1 MQSIQKILEN
11 VAQVQTCSARPVM
24 STNQKETM
32 SSSSKDIYKVDK
44 RIDLLFSKFAA
55 FYGHIW
61 RSQFKDEVFF
71 KFAKKEWQEAL
82 SEFTDEVLTQAILN
96 CREFYE
102 MPPTL
107 PQMRQCCRQI
117 KKQTFVDVV
126 KETYVPANP
135 AVVLSCLQQCKEFL
149 AK

>member
-1 MQSIQKILEN
+1 MQSMQKIVETVELHP
-11 VAQVQTCSARPVM
+11 TCSAR
-24 STNQKETM
+24 QKTTMNTQETM
-32 SSSSKDIYKVDK
+32 SSSSRDSSKAEK
-44 RIDLLFSKFAA
+44 RIDLLFSRCAA

-61 RSQFKDEVFF
+61 RSQFKDEVFL

-82 SEFTDEVLTQAILN
+82 SEFTDEVLTKAVLN

>member
-1 MQSIQKILEN
+1 
-11 VAQVQTCSARPVM
+11 M
-24 STNQKETM
+24 STNQKEAM
-32 SSSSKDIYKVDK
+32 SSSSKDIYKVER

-82 SEFTDEVLTQAILN
+82 GEFADEVLTKAILN

-102 MPPTL
+102 LPPTL
-107 PQMRQCCRQI
+107 PQVIQCCRQI
-117 KKQTFVDVV
+117 KQRTFVDIV
-126 KETYVPANP
+126 KEAYVPANP
-135 AVVLSCLQQCKEFL
+135 AVVLSCLQRCKEIL

>member
-11 VAQVQTCSARPVM
+11 VTQVQICSARPVM
-24 STNQKETM
+24 SLSQKETM

-126 KETYVPANP
+126 KETYVPANS

>member
-11 VAQVQTCSARPVM
+11 VTQQQTCSARPVM

-61 RSQFKDEVFF
+61 RSQFKDEVFL

-82 SEFTDEVLTQAILN
+82 SEFTDEVLTKAVLN

-126 KETYVPANP
+126 KETYVPANS

>member
-11 VAQVQTCSARPVM
+11 VTQVQICSARPVM
-24 STNQKETM
+24 SLSQKETM